1 MVYTVLAGSGETAV
15 VMVDWTSPHRLGVHD
30 GFFLV
35 PLIPKP
41 EPKPSLDEQLARRII
56 EEGQMIEWV
65 GQVGLVRSDN
75 ELAARVSE
83 RKKTLTKPARERERE
98 RANRL
103 VTIAERKINQLA
115 C

>member
-1 MVYTVLAGSGETAV
+1 MLAGSGETAV

-65 GQVGLVRSDN
+65 GQVGLVRS
-75 ELAARVSE
+75 ELHVLSSAAACCQRG
-83 RKKTLTKPARERERE
+83 KKSAD
-98 RANRL
+98 
-103 VTIAERKINQLA
+103 
-115 C
+115 